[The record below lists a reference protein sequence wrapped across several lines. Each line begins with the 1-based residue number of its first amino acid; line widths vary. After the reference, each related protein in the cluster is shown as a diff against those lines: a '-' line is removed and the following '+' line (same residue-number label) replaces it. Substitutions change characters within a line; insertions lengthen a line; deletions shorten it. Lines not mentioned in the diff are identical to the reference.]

1 MVLDIDCAPIAPR
14 GAGSGKRAGA
24 DTPAFQWAAV
34 FMGILYGVIAPG
46 DHLMAGPAERTPS
59 LLKVMSSGA
68 LPEDIARPLISISA
82 LISQRARRR

>member
-1 MVLDIDCAPIAPR
+1 MVLDIDCVSIAC
-14 GAGSGKRAGA
+14 GEAGISKREGA
-24 DTPAFQWAAV
+24 DTSAYEGTTV
-34 FMGILYGVIAPG
+34 FMCILYGVIAPG